1 MTRAD
6 HPRRRRRN
14 RLLLAGLLPSIVA
27 LLVAGHLVLLA
38 ERNDAGL
45 RDFADGDFDA
55 ALGRFAANRWPGVVE
70 PWVAPFNEGDA
81 HYRSGDY
88 ARALGAF
95 LDALPDVP
103 PEHEC
108 AVRLN
113 VALTRERLGD
123 AGPDPASAETEE
135 SWRAGRDA
143 LAGGRCTEL
152 ASETDPGL
160 ARDASDTDARLAAKL
175 AALFVLRETAW
186 REGLDPAQRRRV
198 EHLEEQNRRARE
210 REAHAESAAD
220 RPPAAPD
227 PQHDPEDP
235 QEDPQ
240 EDYAW

>member
-1 MTRAD
+1 MRPAD

-14 RLLLAGLLPSIVA
+14 RLLLAGLLPSILA
-27 LLVAGHLVLLA
+27 SLVAGHLVLLA

-81 HYRSGDY
+81 HYRAGDY
-88 ARALGAF
+88 ARALGDF
-95 LDALPDVP
+95 RDALRDVP

-108 AVRLN
+108 EVRLN
-113 VALTRERLGD
+113 IALTRERIGD
-123 AGPDPASAETEE
+123 AGPDPASTETEE

-160 ARDASDTDARLAAKL
+160 AQDASDTDARLAAKL
-175 AALFVLRETAW
+175 AALFVLRETASLQ
-186 REGLDPAQRRRV
+186 GLDPAERRRV
-198 EHLEEQNRRARE
+198 EHLEEQNRRAQE
-210 REAHAESAAD
+210 REARAESAAD
-220 RPPAAPD
+220 DPPAD
-227 PQHDPEDP
+227 RETQEDP
-235 QEDPQ
+235 QGDPQ